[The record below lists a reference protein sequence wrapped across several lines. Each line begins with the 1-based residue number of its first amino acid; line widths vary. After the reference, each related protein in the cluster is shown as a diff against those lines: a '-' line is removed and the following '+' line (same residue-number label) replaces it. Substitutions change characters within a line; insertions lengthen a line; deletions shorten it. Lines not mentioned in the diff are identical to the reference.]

1 MRSWGRL
8 QDERNEKR
16 MEKRQTHG
24 RLITENK
31 EIDLVVMFQ
40 LFWKK
45 IWLILLIAVFCATL
59 AGVITQLFVAPTYE
73 SSFTAFVNNRSDA
86 NVQTEF
92 TNADT
97 SASESLART
106 YAEIVRSRPMLEG
119 AAKKANVD
127 RSYKELNSMV
137 TTSIQSNTQLVNV
150 KIVAGSS
157 KEAYELASAI
167 ASIAPG
173 YLSDIVEG
181 SSMKIVAKPVE
192 NTSKT
197 GPSLMKNCVIGGLLG
212 MLLVMAIIIIMEVAD
227 TRIKSTTELE
237 ERYGYSVIGVIPSFD
252 SFSKEA

>member
-1 MRSWGRL
+1 MT
-8 QDERNEKR
+8 ERIEKR

-119 AAKKANVD
+119 AAKKANID
-127 RSYKELNSMV
+127 KSYKELNSMV

-150 KIVAGSS
+150 KVVAGSP
-157 KEAYELASAI
+157 KEAYALASAI

-181 SSMKIVAKPVE
+181 SSMKIVSKPTLNLDKV
-192 NTSKT
+192 
-197 GPSLMKNCVIGGLLG
+197 GPSILKNSMIGGLLG
-212 MLLVMAIIIIMEVAD
+212 LLLAVAIILIVEITD
-227 TRIKSTTELE
+227 KRIRNPQELE
-237 ERYGYSVIGVIPSFD
+237 DSFGIPVIGVIPLFESFED
-252 SFSKEA
+252 GQ